1 MVDVKVVE
9 ERYIAKFDHGFDFGG
24 KVDDTIVWKSQTR
37 PVTTNLIRELSD
49 KDLYEGMRRGGVA
62 VALCYAVFRARKDV
76 HTFGFKLEK
85 DGVSFSLKIGSDDV
99 TRFKE
104 EWEKWREEVERE
116 MRRIPG
122 RTGEEFQQY
131 RYLYLEAL
139 EVVKTTKPR
148 KKRKKEKEIATF
160 SADEIFTSHDDTDVI
175 ASGGFGLVRVC
186 KSATMGMVAV
196 KCIKITG
203 KEPDIEEL
211 KLRLKFEAKMQAFAD
226 HVNIVKFHGITKWH
240 NSFGIVMELM
250 DHGSLHHLIYNHDV
264 RPLKWSLRLRIMRD
278 ISAGLEYIHGMKMTH
293 GDIKPLNIL
302 MGDGLVCKIGDF
314 GAAVMCSCSTSATL
328 SHTKEIKTKNPN
340 KSRPQYTQEYLAP
353 EYFATLMKRQRFPP
367 QDIYSFAIIIYEL
380 ITRSRPFED
389 SRNKSEFRRKIRDD
403 FRPDVGAIQEIVE
416 DDLPASDVLLITK
429 MREIMMKCWDG
440 DPVKR
445 MVASEV
451 RKICDELML
460 DQYLDDDYL
469 DLLSKQLIRPPAS
482 IPKARLSR
490 FAFPFYKATDPEP
503 RKQPPK
509 RPHTPKT
516 KPNPKPP
523 VDTIYTTP
531 NPQTPKAEPLKDPK
545 PDRTYPKNPAD
556 PAPNPRTPP
565 KDSGFET
572 SAKTKSVEIEIGENL
587 EDVLKSLTIEEDAEG
602 YWRMKDYDRALPALM
617 KLEGHSSS
625 ECVRGVVKMK
635 ISQTLHQLQRREEG
649 DRYLADGINMVSSA
663 PRDREK
669 ANLIGEQLTE
679 VAGRYRDA
687 GSMARASIIYGQ
699 AARFFIEIPEAISA
713 MQGIL
718 KCIKNIRKGIKG
730 NKHSTKSTTQS
741 KTLIDDIMRL
751 TTRLDRG
758 YAEPYSR
765 VLYEAGCFYHNIMEY
780 KAAAK
785 CNREARDAMRDA
797 FGADASRYSIYGI
810 CVHNLGGNVENMGD
824 LEEAERCFVEAI
836 RCDELAEDWDT
847 PEEKVESIDF
857 TRKCLEKLRNRL
869 RLRNKR

>member
-1 MVDVKVVE
+1 
-9 ERYIAKFDHGFDFGG
+9 
-24 KVDDTIVWKSQTR
+24 
-37 PVTTNLIRELSD
+37 
-49 KDLYEGMRRGGVA
+49 
-62 VALCYAVFRARKDV
+62 
-76 HTFGFKLEK
+76 
-85 DGVSFSLKIGSDDV
+85 
-99 TRFKE
+99 
-104 EWEKWREEVERE
+104 
-116 MRRIPG
+116 
-122 RTGEEFQQY
+122 
-131 RYLYLEAL
+131 
-139 EVVKTTKPR
+139 
-148 KKRKKEKEIATF
+148 
-160 SADEIFTSHDDTDVI
+160 
-175 ASGGFGLVRVC
+175 
-186 KSATMGMVAV
+186 MGMIAV

-203 KEPDIEEL
+203 KEPNIEDI

-226 HVNIVKFHGITKWH
+226 HENIVKFHGITKWH
-240 NSFGIVMELM
+240 NSFGIIMELM
-250 DHGSLHHLIYNHDV
+250 DHGSLYHLIHNQDV

-278 ISAGLEYIHGMKMTH
+278 ISAGLEYIHNMKMTH

-302 MGDGLVCKIGDF
+302 LGDELVCKIGDF

-353 EYFATLMKRQRFPP
+353 EYFVTLMKRQRFPP
-367 QDIYSFAIIIYEL
+367 QDIYSFAIIIYEV

-389 SRNKSEFRRKIRDD
+389 SRNKSEFRRKIGEG
-403 FRPDVGAIQEIVE
+403 FRPDLVAIQEIVE

-429 MREIMMKCWDG
+429 MRGIMVKCWDG

-445 MVASEV
+445 MMASEV

-469 DLLSKQLIRPPAS
+469 DLLSKKLIRSPAS
-482 IPKARLSR
+482 GHKARLSR
-490 FAFPFYKATDPEP
+490 FAFPFHNASDPEP
-503 RKQPPK
+503 RKYKQPHK
-509 RPHTPKT
+509 RPHTPQT
-516 KPNPKPP
+516 KPPNNPKETPKPRTPP
-523 VDTIYTTP
+523 GDPIYTTP
-531 NPQTPKAEPLKDPK
+531 NPQTPKDPK
-545 PDRTYPKNPAD
+545 PHRTYPTNHATPKD
-556 PAPNPRTPP
+556 PTPNPRTPNP

-617 KLEGHSSS
+617 KLEDHSSS
-625 ECVRGVVKMK
+625 DCVRGVVKMK
-635 ISQTLHQLQRREEG
+635 ISQTLHQLHRREEG
-649 DRYLADGINMVSSA
+649 DRYLADGMKMVSSA
-663 PRDREK
+663 PRDRER

-713 MQGIL
+713 MSGIL
-718 KCIKNIRKGIKG
+718 KCIKNIRKGIKA
-730 NKHSTKSTTQS
+730 NKQSTKSTTQS
-741 KTLIDDIMRL
+741 KTLIDEIMKL

-785 CNREARDAMRDA
+785 CNRDARDAMRDA

-836 RCDELAEDWDT
+836 RCDEVAEDWDT
-847 PEEKVESIDF
+847 PEEKDESIDF
-857 TRKCLEKLRNRL
+857 TRKCLEKLRNRM